1 MRFLW
6 LRRNEGSVTPLI
18 LGFAIVLVAVIAT
31 LSDLTYLRNAHL
43 SLKSEG
49 QEVLAQSMR
58 HLSAEDY
65 YNGISLSGTSVPGT
79 SVPGTSV
86 PGTSASG
93 TSASGTSASGTSV
106 PGTSASGTS
115 ASGTSASGTSAS
127 GTSVPIDCRNTF
139 LNILTALK
147 EIRFY
152 MSNQPITI
160 RGFTCINSWIEFEIS
175 TSVLLPFNPRFLE
188 EVDPTVTSLIRGGSR
203 YFSD

>member
-6 LRRNEGSVTPLI
+6 LRRNEGSVMPLI

-43 SLKSEG
+43 ALKSEG

-58 HLSAEDY
+58 HLSTEDY
-65 YNGISLSGTSVPGT
+65 YNGR
-79 SVPGTSV
+79 
-86 PGTSASG
+86 SASG
-93 TSASGTSASGTSV
+93 TSTSGTSTSGK
-106 PGTSASGTS
+106 
-115 ASGTSASGTSAS
+115 
-127 GTSVPIDCRNTF
+127 SVPIDCRKTY

-147 EIRFY
+147 ETRFY

-160 RGFTCINSWIEFEIS
+160 SGFTCINSWIEFEIS
-175 TSVLLPFNPRFLE
+175 TSVLLPFNPRFLVD
-188 EVDPTVTSLIRGGSR
+188 VDPTVTSLIRGGSR

>member
-18 LGFAIVLVAVIAT
+18 LGFAIVLVAVIVT

-65 YNGISLSGTSVPGT
+65 YNSTSESGTSE
-79 SVPGTSV
+79 S
-86 PGTSASG
+86 
-93 TSASGTSASGTSV
+93 
-106 PGTSASGTS
+106 GTSASGTS

-127 GTSVPIDCRNTF
+127 GTSAPGTSVPIDCRNTH

-160 RGFTCINSWIEFEIS
+160 SGFTCINSWIEFEIS
-175 TSVLLPFNPRFLE
+175 TSVLLPFNPGFLVD
-188 EVDPTVTSLIRGGSR
+188 VDPTVTSLIRGGSR

>member
-43 SLKSEG
+43 ALKSEG

-65 YNGISLSGTSVPGT
+65 YNGRSASGI
-79 SVPGTSV
+79 
-86 PGTSASG
+86 SASG
-93 TSASGTSASGTSV
+93 TSTSGISASGTS
-106 PGTSASGTS
+106 TSGK
-115 ASGTSASGTSAS
+115 
-127 GTSVPIDCRNTF
+127 SVPIDCRKTY

-147 EIRFY
+147 ETRFY
-152 MSNQPITI
+152 MSNQPITLS
-160 RGFTCINSWIEFEIS
+160 GFNCINSWIEFEIT
-175 TSVLLPFNPRFLE
+175 TSVLLPFNPRFLVD
-188 EVDPTVTSLIRGGSR
+188 VDPTVTSLIRGGSR

>member
-43 SLKSEG
+43 ALKSEG

-58 HLSAEDY
+58 HLSAEEY
-65 YNGISLSGTSVPGT
+65 YNGR
-79 SVPGTSV
+79 
-86 PGTSASG
+86 SASG
-93 TSASGTSASGTSV
+93 R
-106 PGTSASGTS
+106 SASGTS

-127 GTSVPIDCRNTF
+127 GKSVPIDCRKTY

-147 EIRFY
+147 ETQFY

-160 RGFTCINSWIEFEIS
+160 SGFTCINSWIEFEIS
-175 TSVLLPFNPRFLE
+175 TSVLLPFNPRFLVD
-188 EVDPTVTSLIRGGSR
+188 VDPTVTSLIRGGSR

>member
-6 LRRNEGSVTPLI
+6 LRRNEGSVMPLI

-43 SLKSEG
+43 ALKSEG

-65 YNGISLSGTSVPGT
+65 YNGR
-79 SVPGTSV
+79 
-86 PGTSASG
+86 SASG
-93 TSASGTSASGTSV
+93 TSTSGTSTSGK
-106 PGTSASGTS
+106 
-115 ASGTSASGTSAS
+115 
-127 GTSVPIDCRNTF
+127 SVPIDCHKTY

-147 EIRFY
+147 ETRFY
-152 MSNQPITI
+152 ISNQPITI
-160 RGFTCINSWIEFEIS
+160 SGFTCINSWIEFEIS
-175 TSVLLPFNPRFLE
+175 TSVLLPFNPRFLVD
-188 EVDPTVTSLIRGGSR
+188 VDPTVTSLIRGGSR

>member
-43 SLKSEG
+43 ALKSEG

-65 YNGISLSGTSVPGT
+65 YNGR
-79 SVPGTSV
+79 
-86 PGTSASG
+86 SASG
-93 TSASGTSASGTSV
+93 TSASGTSASGTSK
-106 PGTSASGTS
+106 SGTS
-115 ASGTSASGTSAS
+115 KSGTSTSGTSAS
-127 GTSVPIDCRNTF
+127 GTSVPIDCRNTY

-160 RGFTCINSWIEFEIS
+160 SGFTCINSWIEFEIS
-175 TSVLLPFNPRFLE
+175 TSVLLPFNPRFLVD
-188 EVDPTVTSLIRGGSR
+188 VDPTVTSLIRGGSR

>member
-18 LGFAIVLVAVIAT
+18 LGFAIVLVAVIVT

-43 SLKSEG
+43 ALKSEG

-65 YNGISLSGTSVPGT
+65 YNGR
-79 SVPGTSV
+79 
-86 PGTSASG
+86 SASG
-93 TSASGTSASGTSV
+93 TSTSGTSTSGTSK
-106 PGTSASGTS
+106 SGTS
-115 ASGTSASGTSAS
+115 KSGTSTSGTSTSGTSASGTSAS
-127 GTSVPIDCRNTF
+127 GTSVPIDCRNTY

-160 RGFTCINSWIEFEIS
+160 SGFTCINSWIEFEIS
-175 TSVLLPFNPRFLE
+175 TSVLLPFNPRFLVD
-188 EVDPTVTSLIRGGSR
+188 VDPTVTSLIRGGSR

>member
-6 LRRNEGSVTPLI
+6 LRRNEGSVMPLI

-43 SLKSEG
+43 ALKSEG

-65 YNGISLSGTSVPGT
+65 YNGR
-79 SVPGTSV
+79 
-86 PGTSASG
+86 SASG
-93 TSASGTSASGTSV
+93 TSTSGTSTSGK
-106 PGTSASGTS
+106 
-115 ASGTSASGTSAS
+115 
-127 GTSVPIDCRNTF
+127 SVPIDCRKTY

-147 EIRFY
+147 ETRFY
-152 MSNQPITI
+152 ISNQPITI
-160 RGFTCINSWIEFEIS
+160 SGFTCINSWIEFEIS
-175 TSVLLPFNPRFLE
+175 TSVLLPFNPRFLVD
-188 EVDPTVTSLIRGGSR
+188 VDPTVTSLIRGGSR

>member
-65 YNGISLSGTSVPGT
+65 YNGR
-79 SVPGTSV
+79 
-86 PGTSASG
+86 SASG
-93 TSASGTSASGTSV
+93 TSASGTSASGTSK
-106 PGTSASGTS
+106 SGTS
-115 ASGTSASGTSAS
+115 KSGTSTSGTSAS
-127 GTSVPIDCRNTF
+127 GTSVPIDCRNTY

-160 RGFTCINSWIEFEIS
+160 SGFTCINSWIEFEIS
-175 TSVLLPFNPRFLE
+175 TSVLLPFNPRFLVD
-188 EVDPTVTSLIRGGSR
+188 VDPTVTSLIRGGSR

>member
-18 LGFAIVLVAVIAT
+18 LGFTIVLVAVIAT

-43 SLKSEG
+43 ALKSEG

-58 HLSAEDY
+58 NLSAEDY
-65 YNGISLSGTSVPGT
+65 YNGISASGI
-79 SVPGTSV
+79 
-86 PGTSASG
+86 SASG
-93 TSASGTSASGTSV
+93 TSSSGISASGTS
-106 PGTSASGTS
+106 TSGK
-115 ASGTSASGTSAS
+115 
-127 GTSVPIDCRNTF
+127 SVPIDCRKTY

-160 RGFTCINSWIEFEIS
+160 SGFNCINSWIEFEIT
-175 TSVLLPFNPRFLE
+175 TSVLLPFNPRFL
-188 EVDPTVTSLIRGGSR
+188 VDVEPTVTSLIRGGSR

>member
-115 ASGTSASGTSAS
+115 
-127 GTSVPIDCRNTF
+127 VPIDCRNTY

-160 RGFTCINSWIEFEIS
+160 SGFTCINSWIEFEIS
-175 TSVLLPFNPRFLE
+175 TSVLLPFNPSFLE

>member
-6 LRRNEGSVTPLI
+6 LRRNEGSVMPLI

-43 SLKSEG
+43 ALKSEG

-65 YNGISLSGTSVPGT
+65 YNGR
-79 SVPGTSV
+79 
-86 PGTSASG
+86 SASG
-93 TSASGTSASGTSV
+93 TSTSGTSTYGK
-106 PGTSASGTS
+106 
-115 ASGTSASGTSAS
+115 
-127 GTSVPIDCRNTF
+127 SVPIDCHKTY

-147 EIRFY
+147 ETRFY
-152 MSNQPITI
+152 ISNQPITI
-160 RGFTCINSWIEFEIS
+160 SGFTCINSWIEFEIS
-175 TSVLLPFNPRFLE
+175 TSVLLPFNPRFLVD
-188 EVDPTVTSLIRGGSR
+188 VDPTVTSLIRGGSR

>member
-6 LRRNEGSVTPLI
+6 LRRNEGSVMPLI

-43 SLKSEG
+43 ALKSEG

-65 YNGISLSGTSVPGT
+65 YNGR
-79 SVPGTSV
+79 
-86 PGTSASG
+86 SASG
-93 TSASGTSASGTSV
+93 TSTSGTSTSGK
-106 PGTSASGTS
+106 
-115 ASGTSASGTSAS
+115 
-127 GTSVPIDCRNTF
+127 SVPIDCRKTY

-147 EIRFY
+147 ETRFY

-160 RGFTCINSWIEFEIS
+160 SGFTCINSWIEFEIS
-175 TSVLLPFNPRFLE
+175 TSVLLPFNPSFLE

>member
-6 LRRNEGSVTPLI
+6 LRRNEGSVMPLI

-43 SLKSEG
+43 ALKSEG

-65 YNGISLSGTSVPGT
+65 YNGRSAPGT
-79 SVPGTSV
+79 STS
-86 PGTSASG
+86 GK
-93 TSASGTSASGTSV
+93 
-106 PGTSASGTS
+106 
-115 ASGTSASGTSAS
+115 
-127 GTSVPIDCRNTF
+127 SVPIDCRKTY

-147 EIRFY
+147 ETRFY

-160 RGFTCINSWIEFEIS
+160 SGFTCINSWIEFEIS
-175 TSVLLPFNPRFLE
+175 TSVLLPFNPRFLVD
-188 EVDPTVTSLIRGGSR
+188 VDPTVTSLIRGGSR

>member
-43 SLKSEG
+43 ALKSEG

-58 HLSAEDY
+58 NLSAEDY
-65 YNGISLSGTSVPGT
+65 YNGRSASGISASGI
-79 SVPGTSV
+79 
-86 PGTSASG
+86 SASG
-93 TSASGTSASGTSV
+93 TSTSGK
-106 PGTSASGTS
+106 
-115 ASGTSASGTSAS
+115 
-127 GTSVPIDCRNTF
+127 SVPIDCRKTY

-147 EIRFY
+147 ETRFY
-152 MSNQPITI
+152 MSNQPITLS
-160 RGFTCINSWIEFEIS
+160 GFNCINSWIEFKIS
-175 TSVLLPFNPRFLE
+175 TSVLIPFHPRFLAD
-188 EVDPTVTSLIRGGSR
+188 VDPKVTSLIRGGSR

>member
-58 HLSAEDY
+58 HLSTEDY
-65 YNGISLSGTSVPGT
+65 YNGR
-79 SVPGTSV
+79 
-86 PGTSASG
+86 SASG
-93 TSASGTSASGTSV
+93 TSTSGTSTYGK
-106 PGTSASGTS
+106 
-115 ASGTSASGTSAS
+115 
-127 GTSVPIDCRNTF
+127 SVPIDCHKTY

-147 EIRFY
+147 ETRFY
-152 MSNQPITI
+152 ISNQPITI
-160 RGFTCINSWIEFEIS
+160 SGFTCINSWIEFEIS
-175 TSVLLPFNPRFLE
+175 TSVLLPFNPRFLVD
-188 EVDPTVTSLIRGGSR
+188 VDPTVTSLIRGGSR

>member
-18 LGFAIVLVAVIAT
+18 LGFAIVLVAVIVT

-65 YNGISLSGTSVPGT
+65 YNGR
-79 SVPGTSV
+79 
-86 PGTSASG
+86 SASG
-93 TSASGTSASGTSV
+93 TSTSGTSKSGTS
-106 PGTSASGTS
+106 T
-115 ASGTSASGTSAS
+115 SGTSAS
-127 GTSVPIDCRNTF
+127 GTSVPIDCRNTY

-160 RGFTCINSWIEFEIS
+160 SGFTCINSWIEFEIS
-175 TSVLLPFNPRFLE
+175 TSVLLPFNPRFLVD
-188 EVDPTVTSLIRGGSR
+188 VDPTVTSLIRGGSR

>member
-31 LSDLTYLRNAHL
+31 LSDLTYFRNAHL
-43 SLKSEG
+43 ALKSEG

-65 YNGISLSGTSVPGT
+65 YNGR
-79 SVPGTSV
+79 
-86 PGTSASG
+86 SASG
-93 TSASGTSASGTSV
+93 TSSSGTSSSGTS
-106 PGTSASGTS
+106 SSGTS
-115 ASGTSASGTSAS
+115 SSGK
-127 GTSVPIDCRNTF
+127 SVPIDCRKTY
-139 LNILTALK
+139 LNILTALR
-147 EIRFY
+147 ETRFY

-160 RGFTCINSWIEFEIS
+160 SGFNCINSWIEFEIS
-175 TSVLLPFNPRFLE
+175 TSVLLPFNPRFLVD
-188 EVDPTVTSLIRGGSR
+188 VDPTVTSLIRGGSR

>member
-43 SLKSEG
+43 ALKSEG

-65 YNGISLSGTSVPGT
+65 YNGR
-79 SVPGTSV
+79 
-86 PGTSASG
+86 SASG
-93 TSASGTSASGTSV
+93 TSTSGTSTSGTS
-106 PGTSASGTS
+106 TSGK
-115 ASGTSASGTSAS
+115 
-127 GTSVPIDCRNTF
+127 SVPIDCRKTYF
-139 LNILTALK
+139 NILTALK
-147 EIRFY
+147 ETRFY

-160 RGFTCINSWIEFEIS
+160 SGFTCINSWIEFDIS
-175 TSVLLPFNPRFLE
+175 TSVLLPFNPRFLVD
-188 EVDPTVTSLIRGGSR
+188 VDPTVTSLIRGGSR

>member
-6 LRRNEGSVTPLI
+6 LRRNEGSVMPLI

-43 SLKSEG
+43 ALKSEG

-65 YNGISLSGTSVPGT
+65 YNGR
-79 SVPGTSV
+79 
-86 PGTSASG
+86 SASG
-93 TSASGTSASGTSV
+93 TSTSGTSTSGK
-106 PGTSASGTS
+106 
-115 ASGTSASGTSAS
+115 
-127 GTSVPIDCRNTF
+127 SVPIDCRKTYI
-139 LNILTALK
+139 NILTALK
-147 EIRFY
+147 ETRFY

-160 RGFTCINSWIEFEIS
+160 SGFTCINSWIEFEIS
-175 TSVLLPFNPRFLE
+175 TSVLLPFNPRFLVD
-188 EVDPTVTSLIRGGSR
+188 VDPTVTSLIRGGSR

>member
-43 SLKSEG
+43 ALKSEG
-49 QEVLAQSMR
+49 QEMLAQSMR
-58 HLSAEDY
+58 NLSAEDY
-65 YNGISLSGTSVPGT
+65 YNGRSASGISASGISASGI
-79 SVPGTSV
+79 
-86 PGTSASG
+86 SASG
-93 TSASGTSASGTSV
+93 TSTSGK
-106 PGTSASGTS
+106 
-115 ASGTSASGTSAS
+115 
-127 GTSVPIDCRNTF
+127 SVPIDCRKTY

-147 EIRFY
+147 ETRFY

-160 RGFTCINSWIEFEIS
+160 SGFTCINSWIEFEIS
-175 TSVLLPFNPRFLE
+175 TSVLLPFNPRFLVD
-188 EVDPTVTSLIRGGSR
+188 VDPTVTSLIRGGSR

>member
-18 LGFAIVLVAVIAT
+18 LGFAIVLVAIIVT

-65 YNGISLSGTSVPGT
+65 YNS
-79 SVPGTSV
+79 
-86 PGTSASG
+86 TSASG
-93 TSASGTSASGTSV
+93 TSASGTSESGTSESGTSAS
-106 PGTSASGTS
+106 GTSASGTS

-127 GTSVPIDCRNTF
+127 GTSVPIDCRNTH

-160 RGFTCINSWIEFEIS
+160 SGFTCINSWIEFEIS
-175 TSVLLPFNPRFLE
+175 TSVLLPFNPGFLVD
-188 EVDPTVTSLIRGGSR
+188 VDPTVSSLIRGGSR

>member
-18 LGFAIVLVAVIAT
+18 LGFAIVLVAVIVT

-43 SLKSEG
+43 ALKSEG

-58 HLSAEDY
+58 HLSPEDY
-65 YNGISLSGTSVPGT
+65 YNGISLS
-79 SVPGTSV
+79 
-86 PGTSASG
+86 
-93 TSASGTSASGTSV
+93 
-106 PGTSASGTS
+106 GTSASGTS

-127 GTSVPIDCRNTF
+127 GISASGISASGISASGTSASGTSVPIDCRNTY

-147 EIRFY
+147 ETRFY

-160 RGFTCINSWIEFEIS
+160 SGFTCINSWIEFEIS
-175 TSVLLPFNPRFLE
+175 TSVLLPFNPRFLVD
-188 EVDPTVTSLIRGGSR
+188 VDPTVTSLIRGGSR

>member
-18 LGFAIVLVAVIAT
+18 LGFAIVLVAVIVT

-49 QEVLAQSMR
+49 REVLAQSMR
-58 HLSAEDY
+58 NLSVENY
-65 YNGISLSGTSVPGT
+65 YNGISL
-79 SVPGTSV
+79 
-86 PGTSASG
+86 SG
-93 TSASGTSASGTSV
+93 TSASGTSASGI
-106 PGTSASGTS
+106 SASGIS
-115 ASGTSASGTSAS
+115 ASGISLS
-127 GTSVPIDCRNTF
+127 GTSVPIDCRNTH

-160 RGFTCINSWIEFEIS
+160 SGFTCINSWIEFEIS
-175 TSVLLPFNPRFLE
+175 TSVLLPFNPRFLVD
-188 EVDPTVTSLIRGGSR
+188 VDPTVTSLIRGGSR

>member
-65 YNGISLSGTSVPGT
+65 YNGISLSGTSA
-79 SVPGTSV
+79 
-86 PGTSASG
+86 PGTSAS
-93 TSASGTSASGTSV
+93 
-106 PGTSASGTS
+106 GTSASGTS

-127 GTSVPIDCRNTF
+127 GTSVPIDCRNTY

-160 RGFTCINSWIEFEIS
+160 SGFTCINSWIEFEIS
-175 TSVLLPFNPRFLE
+175 TSVLLPFNPRFLVD
-188 EVDPTVTSLIRGGSR
+188 VDPTVTSLIRGGSR

>member
-18 LGFAIVLVAVIAT
+18 LGFAIVLVAVIVT

-43 SLKSEG
+43 ALKSEG

-65 YNGISLSGTSVPGT
+65 YNGR
-79 SVPGTSV
+79 
-86 PGTSASG
+86 SASG
-93 TSASGTSASGTSV
+93 TSTSGTSTSGTS
-106 PGTSASGTS
+106 TSGTS
-115 ASGTSASGTSAS
+115 TSGTSAS
-127 GTSVPIDCRNTF
+127 GTSVPIDCRNTY

-160 RGFTCINSWIEFEIS
+160 SGFTCINSWIEFEIS
-175 TSVLLPFNPRFLE
+175 TSVLLPFNPRFLVD
-188 EVDPTVTSLIRGGSR
+188 VDPTVTSLIRGGSR